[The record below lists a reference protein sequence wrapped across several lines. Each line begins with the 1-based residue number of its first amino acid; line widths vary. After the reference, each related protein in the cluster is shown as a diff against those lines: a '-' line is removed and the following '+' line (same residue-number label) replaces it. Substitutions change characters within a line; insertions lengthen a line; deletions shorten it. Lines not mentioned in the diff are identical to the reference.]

1 MSRYEKPVEFLQ
13 TLQEMSGLN
22 ARQFA
27 KACGMKQPN
36 MNNILNGKHVPK
48 LSTVPK
54 AAAHYFAWPVKKL
67 FDLKPLPDNLNELPN
82 SPGLYA
88 LYDSGGNLLYVGKAM
103 KLRREVSQTLD
114 RKIPV
119 SIRLERGGHLK
130 TMKPKF
136 RQLTRYLSLY
146 EIPDARVRHN
156 LESLI
161 LRFVT
166 NQTHNSNIGRFK

>member
-1 MSRYEKPVEFLQ
+1 MPRYDKSVEFLQ

-36 MNNILNGKHVPK
+36 MNNILNGAHVPR
-48 LSTVPK
+48 LSTVHK
-54 AAAHYFAWPVKKL
+54 AAAHYFGWSLKKL
-67 FDLKPLPDNLNELPN
+67 FELKPLPENLNELPN

-88 LYDSGGNLLYVGKAM
+88 LYDSGGNLLYVGKA
-103 KLRREVSQTLD
+103 KRLRYEISQTLN

-119 SIRLERGGHLK
+119 SIRLERRGHLR
-130 TMKPKF
+130 TTKPKF
-136 RQLTRYLSLY
+136 RQLTRYLSAY
-146 EIPDARVRHN
+146 EISDARVRHN
-156 LESLI
+156 LESLL
-161 LRFVT
+161 LRLVT